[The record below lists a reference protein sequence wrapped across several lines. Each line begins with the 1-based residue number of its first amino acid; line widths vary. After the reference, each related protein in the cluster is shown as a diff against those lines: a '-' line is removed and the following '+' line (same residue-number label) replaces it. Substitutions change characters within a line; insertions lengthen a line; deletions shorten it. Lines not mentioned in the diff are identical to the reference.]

1 MKVAIVLVF
10 LIAFAVCVE
19 ESQILE
25 QFKKFMVDFNKDYDS
40 QSELRIRLNNFK
52 SNLQIIEDLNA
63 ESASATFGITKFADM
78 TPQEFKATYLG
89 TKIPNWR
96 DPTWPVAA
104 PYSDDFIK
112 AMPTAFDW
120 RSKGAVTP
128 VKNQGQC
135 GSCWAFSST
144 GNMEGIWNISGNPL
158 VGLSEQNL
166 VDCDHHCMQ
175 YEGESVCD
183 AGCDGGLMPNAFQ
196 YVIGNGGIDTENS
209 YGYQGEDGSCHF
221 KSANI
226 GAKFSNWNMVSGN
239 ETQMAAYL
247 FANGPISI
255 AVDAEEWQFYIG
267 GVFDFPWCGESLD
280 HGVLIVGY
288 GVETD
293 WFDEPLDF
301 WVIKNSWG
309 GDWGEDG
316 YIRLERGNSECG
328 DDLFPC
334 SIVA

>member
-1 MKVAIVLVF
+1 MI
-10 LIAFAVCVE
+10 
-19 ESQILE
+19 
-25 QFKKFMVDFNKDYDS
+25 DFEKEYEDH
-40 QSELRIRLNNFK
+40 QELQTRLNNFK
-52 SNLQIIEDLNA
+52 ANLKVIEDLNA
-63 ESASATFGITKFADM
+63 QSTTTEFGITKFADM
-78 TPQEFKATYLG
+78 TPQEFKNTYLG
-89 TKIPNWR
+89 TNAPNWR
-96 DPTWPVAA
+96 NPEWPVASA
-104 PYSDDFIK
+104 YSDEYVR
-112 AMPTAFDW
+112 ALPTAFDW

-183 AGCDGGLMPNAFQ
+183 AGCDGGLMPNAYM

-209 YGYQGEDGSCHF
+209 YPYQGEDNTCSF
-221 KSANI
+221 KTSNI
-226 GAKFSNWNMVSGN
+226 GAKFSSWTMVSGN
-239 ETQMAAYL
+239 ETQMAAYMY
-247 FANGPISI
+247 ANGPVSI
-255 AVDAEEWQFYIG
+255 AVDAELWQFYIG

-301 WVIKNSWG
+301 WTIKNSWG
-309 GDWGEDG
+309 EDWGEDG
-316 YIRLERGNSECG
+316 YIRVERGNGECG
-328 DDLFPC
+328 DNLFPC
-334 SIVA
+334 SIIA